1 MKKENVACPE
11 AKGKLTVY
19 DVSSS
24 WSESL
29 QTELKNTEQKSEDK
43 HVFKIPLTA
52 LGPGLEKKTTQAQ
65 RMFMRLNVL
74 DLFTTPLRLCQPQ
87 LSLFRSQT
95 AALGS
100 GWGFL
105 KQSTSFTPETSFP
118 VHSPGGARC
127 LTALFLQRGAGV
139 IILFSVSEHKGAPR
153 CHSTVPSCWWLNLSD
168 VE

>member
-52 LGPGLEKKTTQAQ
+52 LGPGLEKKTTQVQ

-74 DLFTTPLRLCQPQ
+74 DLFTTPLHLCQPQ
-87 LSLFRSQT
+87 LSLFGSQT

-100 GWGFL
+100 G
-105 KQSTSFTPETSFP
+105 
-118 VHSPGGARC
+118 GGD
-127 LTALFLQRGAGV
+127 F
-139 IILFSVSEHKGAPR
+139 
-153 CHSTVPSCWWLNLSD
+153 
-168 VE
+168 